1 MKALAGQASS
11 EVPDLGG
18 RHFSQKWE
26 KDFIYQRTGFGA
38 FSQENL

>member
-11 EVPDLGG
+11 DLGG